1 VTACYLLTEANK
13 HAVNGV
19 LYNGNSSLLQEFLDV
34 VVYLN
39 DTGRNS

>member
-1 VTACYLLTEANK
+1 VTAYYLLTEANK

-19 LYNGNSSLLQEFLDV
+19 LYSGNSTLLQEFLNV
-34 VVYLN
+34 AIALN